1 MKRRPK
7 TEAGYL
13 YINVQNTFLQCEQVA
28 KSMLHMLARA
38 LAYHSQDNVCLR
50 RATFRRLA

>member
-28 KSMLHMLARA
+28 KSMLPMLARA

-50 RATFRRLA
+50 RATFKRLA